1 MGEGITYWVLPSGG
15 NLNSKSKI
23 EMETLNKSTKV
34 EAEQEA
40 PACGN
45 TWFGAVRF
53 RSHEAH
59 KLNAEFEK
67 HFGVKF
73 QNFWLG
79 WIPGFSNC
87 LLIDLS
93 KFDQYLMEKY
103 NYNGSMSDFVL
114 TEFGQSAHEFLKQL
128 I

>member
-1 MGEGITYWVLPSGG
+1 
-15 NLNSKSKI
+15 
-23 EMETLNKSTKV
+23 METTIKNST
-34 EAEQEA
+34 E
-40 PACGN
+40 PAIAVD
-45 TWFGAVRF
+45 TVLGAVRF

-87 LLIDLS
+87 LLIDLT